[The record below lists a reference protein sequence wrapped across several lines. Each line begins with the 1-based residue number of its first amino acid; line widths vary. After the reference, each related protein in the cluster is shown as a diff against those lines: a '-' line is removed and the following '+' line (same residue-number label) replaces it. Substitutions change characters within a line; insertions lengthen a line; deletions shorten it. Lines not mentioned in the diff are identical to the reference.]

1 MRTELQLPESNRGQ
15 IDRKLQA
22 YLQYTPTGSTEQLT
36 KAMELTLPLVW
47 EKVSTIAARILQ
59 RPGISFHLRS
69 KLSSQKKSDPW
80 TTFHDEE
87 DARNLTSTILELL
100 EPRGRG
106 KPRSI
111 EVWFCVNIE
120 LREIESSDESHELPQ
135 QPSRKVL
142 FSFSFSS
149 YDSYTYPMDY
159 VL

>member
-1 MRTELQLPESNRGQ
+1 MQLPESSGGH
-15 IDRKLQA
+15 IDQKLQA

-47 EKVSTIAARILQ
+47 EKVSIIAARILQ
-59 RPGISFHLRS
+59 RPGIPFHLQS

-87 DARNLTSTILELL
+87 DARNLTSTIQELL
-100 EPRGRG
+100 EPRRRG

-120 LREIESSDESHELPQ
+120 LVREIESSDEDQELPQ
-135 QPSRKVL
+135 QPSRKVVFFFFL
-142 FSFSFSS
+142 
-149 YDSYTYPMDY
+149 
-159 VL
+159 